1 MKNVRTPIHE
11 FVERIESLCSES
23 PSACSQLRSAMNG
36 NGSGMG
42 TAQMLV
48 ATNDGF
54 NTEYLNADV
63 AMFVSAMIA
72 SLHRTDGAHNRQEHA
87 VGIGG
92 LYGAYSKSKDEL
104 NGFDPNTSTP
114 SNKRKNEHLSP
125 TAQRL
130 ASLSRMDARSL
141 MSELRRSLPLMASAK
156 STVRPNWAK
165 IAADLSQWKNHKN
178 SVFTRWSIEYHQ
190 ITKSN

>member
-1 MKNVRTPIHE
+1 MKNVRIDIPE
-11 FVERIESLCSES
+11 FIERIESLCSAS
-23 PSACSQLRSAMNG
+23 PSACSQLRSALNG

-54 NTEYLNADV
+54 NTKYLNADV

-72 SLHRTDGAHNRQEHA
+72 SLHRADGAHKQQGHA

-92 LYGAYSKSKDEL
+92 LYGAYSKSKDER
-104 NGFDPNTSTP
+104 NGFDPNP
-114 SNKRKNEHLSP
+114 SNRRNNEHLSP

-130 ASLSRMDARSL
+130 ASLSRMDALSL
-141 MSELRRSLPLMASAK
+141 MSELRRRLPLIASAK
-156 STVRPNWAK
+156 STVRPDWAK
-165 IAADLSQWKNHKN
+165 IAEDLSQWKNNKN
-178 SVFTRWSIEYHQ
+178 SVFTRWSKEYHQ
-190 ITKSN
+190 ITKLTS